1 MNINSTLK
9 PDLQAAYDRLTVDLN
24 GIARTPKGAAC
35 FPGDDDE
42 VQTLLH
48 QAAAR
53 CGAGIGAAVK
63 REKRRLLLVNL
74 VNAHQAD
81 GLDITPAVAQG
92 TARRVLGRGLSAR
105 MTAKLFATPGRT
117 AANKSNV
124 RADDLAQ
131 LETQLVDELAPLLE
145 EIEAAKR
152 EANAKWHSSEGRS
165 DVLADWAEQRREQLR
180 EEFKFNKAFMSS

>member
-1 MNINSTLK
+1 MNFTSTLK
-9 PDLQAAYDRLTVDLN
+9 PDLQAAYDRLTADLK
-24 GIARTPKGAAC
+24 GIARTPKGVAC

-63 REKRRLLLVNL
+63 REKRRLLLVDL
-74 VNAHQAD
+74 VKAHQTD

-105 MTAKLFATPGRT
+105 LTAKLFSTPGRT
-117 AANKSNV
+117 AAHKSSV
-124 RADDLAQ
+124 TADDLAQ
-131 LETQLVDELAPLLE
+131 LENHLVEQLAPLLE
-145 EIEAAKR
+145 EIEVAKR
-152 EANAKWHSSEGRS
+152 DANARWHGSQERSEA
-165 DVLADWAEQRREQLR
+165 LADWAQQRREQLR